1 MLATTRIRMLLEVEV
16 GIIADPEAV
25 QTRAGG
31 PPEVVG
37 CMVPLGSDET
47 LTGLIRR
54 EFERRWRAGEP
65 FVLMP
70 LGPAAA
76 AGETP

>member
-1 MLATTRIRMLLEVEV
+1 MLATTRIRMTLEVEV
-16 GIIADPEAV
+16 GIIADPEAM
-25 QTRAGG
+25 QTRTGG

-37 CMVPLGSDET
+37 CMVPIGADDT

-76 AGETP
+76 GETP